1 MNVFEINGSIETPS
15 SVSEDEL
22 YDAFMEFLQEK
33 EWSFSGGISLVE
45 EIEEDDDDDEVD
57 YDIEDYDYGDS
68 EDY

>member
-33 EWSFSGGISLVE
+33 EWSFGGGISLVE
-45 EIEEDDDDDEVD
+45 ENEDEEDDDEVD
-57 YDIEDYDYGDS
+57 YDSEDYDYGDS